1 MILTSAF
8 DSPLGQFIKQESLF
22 ELRRL
27 IFLSACV
34 GISNMAL
41 VALLNSSASTIAAG
55 GSITINYFIFLAL
68 ILFFAYV
75 VRKSNREN
83 VISSL
88 NLMHRFKM
96 RIMRQVLAS
105 DLKVIDD
112 IGRVHILQTL
122 VRDSQTVSQCLQIV
136 VVSLQAIATLIF
148 MLGYLGSMSMVIL
161 FTVSTLFCIVFL
173 VMARTVRA
181 TSKKAYD
188 SWHQEGA
195 SFEIFSD
202 FLYGFKEVKM
212 NSKRASEI
220 TNDMVNE
227 SRITRDMKIDAMIA
241 ITDFGNQMQIF
252 SYVILAVLIFVAP
265 ILSDQV
271 SPHVMAATT
280 AILFLTGSLTGLI
293 SNIPTISQ
301 ANSSAKELI
310 ILEGKLKSQVKSE
323 ENGRQELS
331 TQFVNLKLDGVG
343 YIYSKN
349 SQGKKFELGPI
360 TYEFEA
366 GKIYF
371 IRGNNGSGKTTLMR
385 ILVGLY
391 EPTFGSLQING
402 IEVEQPTSKSYRDL
416 FSVVFSDFYLFKK
429 LYGVMKNDPELIDEA
444 IRILEMQNKVS
455 VKDGSF
461 TDINLSTGQKKRLAL
476 IIALLEQKQVLV
488 LDEWASDQD
497 PEFRKHF
504 YEKILPKLSRLG
516 KCIIAIT
523 HDDQYYP
530 LADHVMVINQGKLT

>member
-1 MILTSAF
+1 MVLTSAF

-55 GSITINYFIFLAL
+55 GSITVNYFIFLAL

-148 MLGYLGSMSMVIL
+148 MLGYLGSMSIVIL
-161 FTVSTLFCIVFL
+161 FTVSILFYIVFL

-202 FLYGFKEVKM
+202 FLNGFKEIKM

-220 TNDMVNE
+220 TNDMVYE

-310 ILEGKLKSQVKSE
+310 ILEGKLKSHVKSE
-323 ENGRQELS
+323 EDGRQELS

-455 VKDGSF
+455 VKDDSF

-523 HDDQYYP
+523 HDDQYYS
-530 LADHVMVINQGKLT
+530 LADHVMVINQGKLA

>member
-1 MILTSAF
+1 MF
-8 DSPLGQFIKQESLF
+8 
-22 ELRRL
+22 
-27 IFLSACV
+27 
-34 GISNMAL
+34 
-41 VALLNSSASTIAAG
+41 
-55 GSITINYFIFLAL
+55 
-68 ILFFAYV
+68 
-75 VRKSNREN
+75 
-83 VISSL
+83 
-88 NLMHRFKM
+88 
-96 RIMRQVLAS
+96 
-105 DLKVIDD
+105 
-112 IGRVHILQTL
+112 
-122 VRDSQTVSQCLQIV
+122 
-136 VVSLQAIATLIF
+136 
-148 MLGYLGSMSMVIL
+148 
-161 FTVSTLFCIVFL
+161 
-173 VMARTVRA
+173 
-181 TSKKAYD
+181 
-188 SWHQEGA
+188 
-195 SFEIFSD
+195 
-202 FLYGFKEVKM
+202 
-212 NSKRASEI
+212 
-220 TNDMVNE
+220 
-227 SRITRDMKIDAMIA
+227 A

-252 SYVILAVLIFVAP
+252 SYVILAALIFVVP

-271 SPHVMAATT
+271 APHVMATTT

-310 ILEGKLKSQVKSE
+310 ILEDKLKSHMKSE
-323 ENGRQELS
+323 EGVRQELS

-391 EPTFGSLQING
+391 EPTFGSLLING

-455 VKDGSF
+455 VKDDSF

-497 PEFRKHF
+497 PEFRRHF

-523 HDDQYYP
+523 HDDQYYS
-530 LADHVMVINQGKLT
+530 LADHVMVINQGKLA